1 MAKGDKMDL
10 ATLIGLGVGTLIVV
24 GAIVM
29 GGDAMAFVNIPS
41 MLIVVGGGLAATILR
56 FPLNIIP
63 SAFVTG
69 SKIAFTQKKSSPRAT
84 IDEIAKLA
92 EIIRKSG
99 PLGLESVEISDDFL
113 KKGVQY
119 VADGYEAPF
128 ILESL
133 ERERDLELE
142 RLEDSQKIFKAMG
155 DAAPAFGLI
164 GTLVGL
170 VQLLSNMDDPS
181 KIGPAMAVALLT
193 TLYGALIANLLCLPI
208 AEKLTTKFK
217 IEAVNLTLAIDG
229 IMQLRENKSPDL
241 IREMLVAY
249 LPEKQRDAPVADAA

>member
-1 MAKGDKMDL
+1 MDI
-10 ATLIGLGVGTLIVV
+10 ATLVGLGVGMLIVS

-29 GGDAMAFVNIPS
+29 GGDFMTFVNLPS
-41 MLIVVGGGLAATILR
+41 ILIVLGGGLAATVLR
-56 FPLNIIP
+56 FPLHIIP
-63 SAFVTG
+63 SAFATG
-69 SKIAFTQKKSSPRAT
+69 GKIAFTQKKSSPRAM
-84 IDEIAKLA
+84 IDEITKLA
-92 EIIRKSG
+92 GIVRKSG
-99 PLGLESVEISDDFL
+99 PLGLESVEISEDFL

-133 ERERDLELE
+133 ERERDLMLE
-142 RLEDSQKIFKAMG
+142 RLEDSQKIFKALG

-170 VQLLSNMDDPS
+170 VQLLSNMEDPS

-193 TLYGALIANLLCLPI
+193 TLYGALIANLVCLPI
-208 AEKLTTKFK
+208 ADKLTTKSK
-217 IEAVNLTLAIDG
+217 IESVNLTLAIDG

-249 LPEKQRDAPVADAA
+249 LPEKQRVETVAEAA

>member
-1 MAKGDKMDL
+1 MDF
-10 ATLIGLGVGTLIVV
+10 ATIVGLGVGMLIVT

-29 GGDAMAFVNIPS
+29 GGDFMTFVNLPS
-41 MLIVVGGGLAATILR
+41 ILIVLGGGLAATVLR

-63 SAFVTG
+63 SAFATG
-69 SKIAFTQKKSSPRAT
+69 GKIAFTQKKSSPRAM
-84 IDEIAKLA
+84 IDEITKLA
-92 EIIRKSG
+92 EIVRKSG
-99 PLGLESVEISDDFL
+99 PLGLESVEISEDFL

-133 ERERDLELE
+133 ERERDLMLE
-142 RLEDSQKIFKAMG
+142 RLQDSQKIFKALG

-193 TLYGALIANLLCLPI
+193 TLYGALIANLICLPI
-208 AEKLTTKFK
+208 ADKLTTKSK
-217 IEAVNLTLAIDG
+217 IESINLTLAIDG

-249 LPEKQRDAPVADAA
+249 LPEKQRVDANAEAA